1 MTARQGRRDTR
12 GRAGAEGDAN
22 ARIRDAAARLE
33 GAVRDLAAGASDN
46 VAEHLDRVARRLAR
60 EAELRRGRLPRGDDP
75 WTTDQP
81 PSRRRSRRRLYRST
95 NQRWLFGVCG
105 GVAEYYGIEVLIVR
119 LIVLGGLFFLT
130 TPTLITYVVA
140 AFIIKKEPSGELPS
154 ERPERVAA
162 RTRQG
167 HAPQANAP
175 QEDSAGRQ
183 LREVRSSFERV
194 EQRLRR
200 IEGHVTSDSYE
211 LHREL
216 EKIARS

>member
-1 MTARQGRRDTR
+1 MSGGNDRRARRRADAETDT
-12 GRAGAEGDAN
+12 N
-22 ARIRDAAARLE
+22 ARIQDAATRLE

-60 EAELRRGRLPRGDDP
+60 EAELRRGRVPNDDP

-81 PSRRRSRRRLYRST
+81 AARRRARRGLYRST
-95 NQRWLFGVCG
+95 SQRWLFGVCG

-119 LIVLGGLFFLT
+119 LIAVGGLLFLT
-130 TPTLITYVVA
+130 TPTLITYIVA
-140 AFIIKKEPSGELPS
+140 AFIMKKEPSPELPS
-154 ERPERVAA
+154 ERPKRVEA
-162 RTRQG
+162 R
-167 HAPQANAP
+167 AP
-175 QEDSAGRQ
+175 QEGSAGRE

-194 EQRLRR
+194 ERRLRR

-216 EKIARS
+216 EKMARS

>member
-1 MTARQGRRDTR
+1 MNARHGPRDP
-12 GRAGAEGDAN
+12 GGARTEGDAN

-60 EAELRRGRLPRGDDP
+60 EAELRRGRVSRDDDP
-75 WTTDQP
+75 WATDQP
-81 PSRRRSRRRLYRST
+81 PSRRRTRRRLYRST
-95 NQRWLFGVCG
+95 SQRWLFGVCG

-119 LIVLGGLFFLT
+119 LIVVGGLLFLT
-130 TPTLITYVVA
+130 TPTLITYIVA
-140 AFIIKKEPSGELPS
+140 AFIMKKEPSGELPS
-154 ERPERVAA
+154 ERPIRVAA
-162 RTRQG
+162 RD
-167 HAPQANAP
+167 PQARDP
-175 QEDSAGRQ
+175 QEGSAGRQ

-216 EKIARS
+216 EKMARS